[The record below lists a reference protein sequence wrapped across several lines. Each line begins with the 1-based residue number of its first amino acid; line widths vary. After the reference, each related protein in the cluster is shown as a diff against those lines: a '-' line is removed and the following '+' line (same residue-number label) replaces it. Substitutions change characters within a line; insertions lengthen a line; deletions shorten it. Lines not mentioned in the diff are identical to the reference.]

1 MWVSQP
7 DVSYLD
13 CRAAVEAVGLS
24 CETWEIPSLEGPGAI
39 RNVQRATLNAFA
51 ARLAKGRAWLPDVL
65 FFNDDF
71 RAQAA
76 LIALEHAGVR
86 VPDDVAVVAWSALGG
101 SPCHWLEFT
110 RIELNVEDCGDL
122 FARHVLA
129 YLSGGTF
136 PRKKVQARPV
146 YRLGDTFP
154 QISG

>member
-1 MWVSQP
+1 MLSAYHETDAQAEG
-7 DVSYLD
+7 SD
-13 CRAAVEAVGLS
+13 CPPQKKTFSTRICPE
-24 CETWEIPSLEGPGAI
+24 
-39 RNVQRATLNAFA
+39 R

-129 YLSGGTF
+129 YLSGGAF